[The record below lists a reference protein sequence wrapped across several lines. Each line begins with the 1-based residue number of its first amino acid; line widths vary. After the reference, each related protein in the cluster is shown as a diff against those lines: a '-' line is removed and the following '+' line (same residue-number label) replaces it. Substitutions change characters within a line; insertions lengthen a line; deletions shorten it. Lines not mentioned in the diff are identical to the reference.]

1 MPIIVELE
9 RIKEAVKGID
19 VIQDIEDGFVAY
31 SQGNVQVPPVGEMH
45 FDDPPGNVHIKYGA
59 INKDDYYVIK
69 LASGFNDNPT

>member
-31 SQGNVQVPPVGEMH
+31 
-45 FDDPPGNVHIKYGA
+45 
-59 INKDDYYVIK
+59 
-69 LASGFNDNPT
+69 